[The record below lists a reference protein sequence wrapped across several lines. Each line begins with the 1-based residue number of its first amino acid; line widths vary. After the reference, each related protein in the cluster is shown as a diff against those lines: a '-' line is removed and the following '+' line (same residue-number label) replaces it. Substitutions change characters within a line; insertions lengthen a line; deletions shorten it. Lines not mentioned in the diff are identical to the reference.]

1 MNKKQLDPSK
11 DFKVDEV
18 LTEAIVKNQNAL
30 YTFCYYLLPK
40 EEIEETLLKVLE
52 QFCLKYRNKKSPH
65 EMGDLKV
72 EMFQLAWHWIQ
83 SRLVGAHYLM
93 SMGRDTR
100 VLKEEEERESR
111 KDFQEV
117 FSRIDPSLRAALLL
131 KDLFLFK
138 DEEIAKVLNLRWG
151 VYRHRLHRARVE
163 VSQWN

>member
-1 MNKKQLDPSK
+1 MSKKQESAQEIK
-11 DFKVDEV
+11 IDEI
-18 LTEAIVKNQNAL
+18 LTEAIAENQSSL

-40 EEIEETLLKVLE
+40 EDIEDTILKVLE
-52 QFCLKYRNKKSPH
+52 QFCLKNRHKKT
-65 EMGDLKV
+65 EEELGDLKV
-72 EMFQLAWHWIQ
+72 FLFQIAWQWVQ
-83 SRLVGAHYLM
+83 SRLVGAHFLM
-93 SMGRDTR
+93 NMGRDTR
-100 VLKEEEERESR
+100 ILKEEEERESR

-138 DEEIAKVLNLRWG
+138 DEEIATILNLRWG